1 MGPALSGMTL
11 SRRGLFAALIATAG
25 GCTPANLLNTTVI
38 RAGYKRTEDIP
49 YGPLPRQQLDYY
61 QPDVPRA
68 DGKTVVFFFGGAWDH
83 GKRGEYVFLG
93 QALASQGTTVII
105 PSYGLFPDVRFPT
118 FLEDAA
124 LAVRWAADRMG
135 VEKLFLMGHSSGAH
149 IALMLAAHTPYLA
162 AANVDRM
169 KMRAV
174 IGLSGPYDFLPITVP
189 RLQEVFSSANDPN
202 VQPITFAKAPLPP
215 ALLIHGAAD
224 AKVEPGNSVRLA
236 AAWRAAGGTVELKL
250 YPDVDHANVVAS
262 FSELL
267 RKRAPT
273 LADVTAYIDG
283 H

>member
-1 MGPALSGMTL
+1 MTL
-11 SRRGLFAALIATAG
+11 SRRGVVAGLIGTAG
-25 GCTPANLLNTTVI
+25 GCTPANLLNTTVV

-49 YGPLPRQQLDYY
+49 YGPLPRQKLDYY
-61 QPDVPRA
+61 QPDAPRA
-68 DGKTVVFFFGGAWDH
+68 DGKTVIFFFGGAWDH

-105 PSYGLFPDVRFPT
+105 PSYGLYPEVRFPA

-124 LAVRWAADRMG
+124 LAVRWTADRVG
-135 VEKLFLMGHSSGAH
+135 IDRLVLMGHSSGAH
-149 IALMLAAHTPYLA
+149 IALMLAANTPYLA
-162 AANVDRM
+162 AAGVDRM
-169 KMRAV
+169 RMRAV

-189 RLQEVFSSANDPN
+189 RLQEIFGGANNPN
-202 VQPITFAKAPLPP
+202 VEPITFARAPLPP

-224 AKVEPGNSVRLA
+224 PKVEPGNSVRLA
-236 AAWRAAGGTVELKL
+236 AAWQGAGGTVDLKL
-250 YPDVDHANVVAS
+250 YPDVDHTNVVAS

-267 RKRAPT
+267 RTRAPT